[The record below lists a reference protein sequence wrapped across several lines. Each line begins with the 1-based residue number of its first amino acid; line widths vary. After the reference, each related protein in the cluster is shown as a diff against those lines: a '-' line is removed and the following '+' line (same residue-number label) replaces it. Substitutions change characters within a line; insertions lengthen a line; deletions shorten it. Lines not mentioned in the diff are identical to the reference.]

1 MFGKVH
7 GQWDPALAPLAE
19 AFAGSVESGQERGG
33 LCVMRDGAVL
43 LEIWGGEAAPGRPWQ
58 RDTLAGCFSVTKGVL
73 SLLAHILIDRGFLSL
88 DAPVAGLW
96 PEFAQGGKADIT
108 IRDVLTHRA
117 GLPAVDGKVVRGDLY
132 HWRRMT
138 AHLARSAPVVPPR
151 AAPVYHNMTYGHLL
165 GEILCRASGSRPLPV
180 LLKRVLIERVLPGPA
195 GAGFVLGLDPALQ
208 MRCAR
213 LTQDSPQDL
222 FESLETAPDS
232 LFARS
237 MAFFGEAEDF
247 NTARWRGAVIGS
259 GSGHATARGLATLYG
274 QLV

>member
-1 MFGKVH
+1 
-7 GQWDPALAPLAE
+7 
-19 AFAGSVESGQERGG
+19 
-33 LCVMRDGAVL
+33 
-43 LEIWGGEAAPGRPWQ
+43 
-58 RDTLAGCFSVTKGVL
+58 
-73 SLLAHILIDRGFLSL
+73 
-88 DAPVAGLW
+88 
-96 PEFAQGGKADIT
+96 
-108 IRDVLTHRA
+108 
-117 GLPAVDGKVVRGDLY
+117 
-132 HWRRMT
+132 
-138 AHLARSAPVVPPR
+138 
-151 AAPVYHNMTYGHLL
+151 
-165 GEILCRASGSRPLPV
+165 
-180 LLKRVLIERVLPGPA
+180 A

-222 FESLETAPDS
+222 FESLKTAPDS